1 MTLQI
6 FQCVPQKNYL
16 LSPALNPP
24 FVVSS
29 KKPSVYSKN
38 DRSGR
43 RELYAINS
51 TKPTGKSLVKTRQS
65 ISGNT
70 LGTYGHL
77 APGVTPSPNSA
88 LTPDK
93 IRAVDIT
100 RLSCSSSTLNPATT
114 AISLPLK
121 RRTRETPTS
130 LTAEALPLT
139 VNSTKYATSPTLLSS
154 QSSPL
159 APSATNAT

>member
-16 LSPALNPP
+16 LSPALNPL

-43 RELYAINS
+43 RERYAISS
-51 TKPTGKSLVKTRQS
+51 TKLTGNSLVKTRQS

-70 LGTYGHL
+70 LDTYGHL

-88 LTPDK
+88 LIPEK
-93 IRAVDIT
+93 IRAVDII

-130 LTAEALPLT
+130 LMAEALPLT
-139 VNSTKYATSPTLLSS
+139 ANFTKFAISPTLFSS